1 MKLKVGMALTPVTLR
16 ELADIVG
23 ALSTQGDEHTLVT
36 GVCVDNREIG
46 QGDAFVAFVGERV
59 DGHNFI
65 DQAFDCGAS
74 VAIVSKPVK
83 AGVGPVVQVG
93 SPLEAIQRLATHER
107 SGFAGPVIGITGS
120 NGKTSTKEM
129 VAAVLG
135 QLGDCLYTQANR
147 NNELGLPLT
156 ILQRT
161 PKHRSIVLEMGMRGF
176 GQISDLCEIAR
187 PTIGVITNIGHSH
200 IEILGSQ
207 EGIAKAKAELLES
220 LGSDGTA
227 ILNVDDPWLRKVA
240 TLSKAPVL
248 WYGLSPSADV
258 YATHVEWGKEGM
270 AFTVHVQGKSQR
282 VTLPTFGMHNVQNA
296 LAAVAAGTAVGL
308 SLAQIADGLASLQPL
323 SGRLRL
329 LDAPREVTV
338 IDDCYNASPLSMGAS
353 LQVLAQL
360 AAPGRRVAIL
370 GDMYELGDYTEEGH
384 RQVGALAAKAG
395 VDTLICIGPAATW
408 IAEEANSQR
417 LPEVHHVSS
426 VEQAIARCSEWVRA
440 GSTVLVKASR
450 GMQLERVVN
459 HLLTG
464 TTEQK

>member
-1 MKLKVGMALTPVTLR
+1 MTPVTLR

-23 ALSTQGDEHTLVT
+23 AVSTQGDEHTLVT
-36 GVCVDNREIG
+36 GVRVDNRQIR

-83 AGVGPVVQVG
+83 ADAGPIVQVER
-93 SPLEAIQRLATHER
+93 PLEAIQRLATHER
-107 SGFAGPVIGITGS
+107 SGFTGPVIGITGS

-135 QLGDCLYTQANR
+135 QLGDCLYTQANQ

-176 GQISDLCEIAR
+176 GQIAALCDIAR
-187 PTIGVITNIGHSH
+187 PNIGIITNIGHSH

-227 ILNVDDPWLRKVA
+227 ILNADDPWLKQVA
-240 TLSKAPVL
+240 PLSKAPVI

-258 YATHVEWGKEGM
+258 YATDVEWGNEGM
-270 AFTVHVQGKSQR
+270 TFTVHTQGISQR
-282 VTLPTFGMHNVQNA
+282 VDLPTFGMHNVQNA

-308 SLAQIADGLASLQPL
+308 SLAQIADGLAALQPL
-323 SGRLRL
+323 GGRLRL
-329 LDAPREVTV
+329 VEAPREITV
-338 IDDCYNASPLSMGAS
+338 IDDCYNASPLSTGAS

-384 RQVGALAAKAG
+384 RQVGALAAEAG
-395 VDTLICIGPAATW
+395 VDTLICIGPSAKW
-408 IAEEANSQR
+408 IAEQAR
-417 LPEVHHVSS
+417 ALGLPEIHHVSS
-426 VEQAIARCSEWVRA
+426 VEEAIASCSEWVKG

-459 HLLTG
+459 HLLTE
-464 TTEQK
+464 TAEQK